1 MEYNYPKAIVRLR
14 VKLNMTQE
22 ELAKMLNV
30 SLSTVNRWEKGH
42 FVPTTLVKIKL
53 EDLFKENDIEEYR

>member
-1 MEYNYPKAIVRLR
+1 
-14 VKLNMTQE
+14 MTQE

-42 FVPTTLVKIKL
+42 FAPTTLVKIKL